1 MGVIFRGCLEG
12 FEVLKQV
19 CMTAPILAFANYTKL
34 FLLETDV
41 SKDGLGAVLLQK
53 QANGCNTTMSPA
65 AAEPSC
71 LMRRTIT

>member
-1 MGVIFRGCLEG
+1 MSVTFRRCPEG

-19 CMTAPILAFANYTKL
+19 CMTVPMLAFAHYTKP

-41 SKDGLGAVLLQK
+41 SKEGLGQCCHK
-53 QANGCNTTMSPA
+53 SRQTDDTTPLPM
-65 AAEPSC
+65 AAEPLH